1 MSDARIA
8 TTPEPPYWVVMFT
21 SRHSGADRDA
31 YERMGD
37 AMVALAAKQPGFLGV
52 ESTRDA
58 EGVGITLSYWASE
71 QAIHDWKRVAAHAE
85 AQRLGHERWYEDFA
99 LRVARVERAY
109 TKATSERAGL
119 TAAEPATPR
128 APRPRARA

>member
-1 MSDARIA
+1 MPDDPRLAR
-8 TTPEPPYWVVMFT
+8 TPEPPYWVVLFT
-21 SRHSGADRDA
+21 SRRTSQDA
-31 YERMGD
+31 EGYGRMAE
-37 AMVALAAKQPGFLGV
+37 AMAALAAKQPGYLGL

-58 EGVGITLSYWASE
+58 DGIGITLSYWASE

-109 TKATSERAGL
+109 TKATSPHAGL
-119 TAAEPATPR
+119 
-128 APRPRARA
+128 